1 MLASLGGAAVTT
13 TAVVAGLVLNIPND
27 QKLKHHNYFY
37 HLNDFKDDMGWY
49 SDYIFDENEITKLF
63 NLVMGNENKGEVIGS
78 HKSKYGDSK
87 YSAFNKLHLIK
98 TKNQETLTSPN
109 VNWIDINAVDSKGLS
124 FSIKWDIKKEELEN
138 VPYAII
144 FEIRKDKSVLVE
156 LREIRKLNDSFVV
169 SATPIMS
176 LSKTK
181 VSDRWINLINVLHL
195 GKDFKDSSK
204 KKP

>member
-27 QKLKHHNYFY
+27 QKLEKHDYFY
-37 HLNDFKDDMGWY
+37 SIDGFKKKIGGTDEF
-49 SDYIFDENEITKLF
+49 IFDKNEITKLF
-63 NLVMGNENKGEVIGS
+63 NLVIGNEMKGEVIS
-78 HKSKYGDSK
+78 YHKSKYADSK
-87 YSAFNKLHLIK
+87 YSQLNDLYLIK
-98 TKNQETLTSPN
+98 TKDQETLTSPN
-109 VNWIDINAVDSKGLS
+109 VNWIDIDTVDSKGLS

-144 FEIRKDKSVLVE
+144 FEIRKDKRVLVE
-156 LREIRKLNDSFVV
+156 LREIRKLNDSFAV

-181 VSDRWINLINVLHL
+181 VSDKWINLLDFFHL